1 MVRRKSAFLAMLLA
15 LVLGTL
21 STLAATP
28 NQGKPPQPFGP
39 DSFSGQVTVEGAAPP
54 RGIQLFACI
63 DDCSVFK
70 SAIVGIRQG
79 GRYSQLVVNPVDQ
92 SLVGH
97 PVFFYLANEFG
108 RIKGAEGRDFQG
120 ATERFTLN
128 LTFSDPIPVPTPTPT
143 ITPTASLPVPG
154 DPAVT
159 AIPRWL
165 LLAGTAAVLAG
176 VMLLLVARRR
186 ATY

>member
-1 MVRRKSAFLAMLLA
+1 MVRRKSAFLAMLFA
-15 LVLGTL
+15 LFLGAL

-39 DSFSGQVTVEGAAPP
+39 DSFSGQATVEGTAPP
-54 RGIQLFACI
+54 RGMQLFACI

-70 SAIVGIRQG
+70 SATVTIRQG
-79 GRYSQLVVNPVDQ
+79 GRYSQLVVSPVDR

-97 PVFFYLANEFG
+97 PVLFYLANEFG
-108 RIKGAEGRDFQG
+108 RIKAAEDQDFQG
-120 ATERFTLN
+120 ATETFTLN

-154 DPAVT
+154 DPIVT
-159 AIPRWL
+159 AIPGWV
-165 LLAGTAAVLAG
+165 LLAGTGAVLAG
-176 VMLLLVARRR
+176 VTLLLVARRR